1 MLINTIYYSATARDY
16 VDHDNNLSQKK
27 NKQLPPTPEKPSN
40 SGIVGNTEELHDNIV
55 YSIIPERQTESP
67 KVKRKPAP
75 RRWDWWLQEFIPLGK
90 IVIVCYTTHS

>member
-1 MLINTIYYSATARDY
+1 MRVCLPSLRRIALPRFDVILMLINTIYYSATARDY
-16 VDHDNNLSQKK
+16 VDHDNNLSQEK

-75 RRWDWWLQEFIPLGK
+75 RR
-90 IVIVCYTTHS
+90 